1 MNSRRIKQI
10 LARTGL
16 ATGRLLGLAGPAA
29 LLLALMAQA
38 TPSSAQGTGP
48 YPNRPIRMVV
58 ASAPGGILDTIGRIV
73 ATGIGPN
80 LGQVVVVE
88 NRAGAGGI
96 PGTEVVARSAP
107 DGYTIGSVSTSHSIN
122 PSLYPKMPYDTLRD
136 LVMVS
141 HTVNL
146 KNVLVAHPSVPV
158 NSVKELIALAKSKPG
173 TLTFASAGNGQS
185 NHLSGEIFK
194 SMAGIDMVHVP
205 YKGSAPGMTDT
216 IAGNISVMFVDILS
230 ALPQIKAGRLKALG
244 VTGSVRSP
252 ALPDVPTIQESGLP
266 DFNGNTWLGM
276 VAPAG
281 TPREIVM
288 RLSAETS
295 KVLNA
300 PDMRERLLA
309 QGVEPVGSTPEQ
321 ATAHLEAEMKR
332 YAAAVKASGAKVD

>member
-1 MNSRRIKQI
+1 MNSGRIIRMPAK
-10 LARTGL
+10 A
-16 ATGRLLGLAGPAA
+16 GLAGLLPA
-29 LLLALMAQA
+29 LLLALLMQA
-38 TPSSAQGTGP
+38 SPSSAQTTGP
-48 YPNRPIRMVV
+48 YPNRPIKMMVV
-58 ASAPGGILDTIGRIV
+58 SAAGGILDTIGRIV

-96 PGTEVVARSAP
+96 PGTEVVARAAP
-107 DGYTIGSVSTSHSIN
+107 DGYTIGSVATSHSIN
-122 PSLYPKMPYDTLRD
+122 PGLYPKMPYDTLRD

-146 KNVLVAHPSVPV
+146 KNVLVAHPSVPA
-158 NSVKELIALAKSKPG
+158 NSVKELIALAKSRPG

-194 SMAGIDMVHVP
+194 SMAGIDMIHVP
-205 YKGSAPGMTDT
+205 YKGSAPGLTDT
-216 IAGNISVMFVDILS
+216 VAGSTSIMFVDILS
-230 ALPQIKAGRLKALG
+230 ALPHIKSGRLKALG
-244 VTGSVRSP
+244 VTGTVRSP

>member
-1 MNSRRIKQI
+1 MNSRRISRMPAK
-10 LARTGL
+10 AGL
-16 ATGRLLGLAGPAA
+16 AA
-29 LLLALMAQA
+29 LLSALMLALLVQA
-38 TPSSAQGTGP
+38 TPSWAQTTGP
-48 YPNRPIRMVV
+48 YPNRPIKMMVV
-58 ASAPGGILDTIGRIV
+58 SAAGGILDTIGRIV
-73 ATGIGPN
+73 ATGIAPN

-96 PGTEVVARSAP
+96 PGTEVVARAAP

-122 PSLYPKMPYDTLRD
+122 PGLYPKMPYDTLRD

-146 KNVLVAHPSVPV
+146 KNVLVAHPSVTA

-194 SMAGIDMVHVP
+194 SMAGIDMIHVP
-205 YKGSAPGMTDT
+205 YKGSAPGLTDT
-216 IAGNISVMFVDILS
+216 VAGSTSIMFVDILS
-230 ALPQIKAGRLKALG
+230 ALPHIKSGRLKALG
-244 VTGSVRSP
+244 VTGTVRSP

-288 RLSAETS
+288 RLSLETS

-309 QGVEPVGSTPEQ
+309 QGVEPVGSTPDQ

>member
-1 MNSRRIKQI
+1 M
-10 LARTGL
+10 
-16 ATGRLLGLAGPAA
+16 
-29 LLLALMAQA
+29 
-38 TPSSAQGTGP
+38 
-48 YPNRPIRMVV
+48 MVV
-58 ASAPGGILDTIGRIV
+58 SAAGGILDTIGRIV

-96 PGTEVVARSAP
+96 PGTEVVARAAP

-146 KNVLVAHPSVPV
+146 KNVLVAHPSVPA
-158 NSVKELIALAKSKPG
+158 NSVKELIALAKSRPG

-194 SMAGIDMVHVP
+194 SMAGIDMIHVP
-205 YKGSAPGMTDT
+205 YKGSAPGLTDT
-216 IAGNISVMFVDILS
+216 VAGSTSIMFVDILS
-230 ALPQIKAGRLKALG
+230 ALPHIKSGRLKALG
-244 VTGSVRSP
+244 VTGAVRSP

>member
-1 MNSRRIKQI
+1 MNSGRIIRMPAK
-10 LARTGL
+10 A
-16 ATGRLLGLAGPAA
+16 GLAGLLPA
-29 LLLALMAQA
+29 LLLALLMQA
-38 TPSSAQGTGP
+38 SPSSAQTTGP
-48 YPNRPIRMVV
+48 YPNRPIKMMVV
-58 ASAPGGILDTIGRIV
+58 SAAGGILDTIGRIV

-96 PGTEVVARSAP
+96 PGTEVVARAAP
-107 DGYTIGSVSTSHSIN
+107 DGYTIGSVATSHSIN

-146 KNVLVAHPSVPV
+146 KNVLVAHPSVPA
-158 NSVKELIALAKSKPG
+158 NSVKELIALAKSRPG

-194 SMAGIDMVHVP
+194 SMAGIDMIHVP
-205 YKGSAPGMTDT
+205 YKGSAPGLTDT
-216 IAGNISVMFVDILS
+216 VAGSTSIMFVDILS
-230 ALPQIKAGRLKALG
+230 ALPHIKSGRLKALG
-244 VTGSVRSP
+244 VTGTVRSP

>member
-1 MNSRRIKQI
+1 MNSGRIIRMPAK
-10 LARTGL
+10 A
-16 ATGRLLGLAGPAA
+16 GLAGLLPA
-29 LLLALMAQA
+29 LLLALLMQA
-38 TPSSAQGTGP
+38 SPSSAQTTGP
-48 YPNRPIRMVV
+48 YPNRPIKMMVV
-58 ASAPGGILDTIGRIV
+58 SAAGGILDTIGRIV
-73 ATGIGPN
+73 ATGISPN

-96 PGTEVVARSAP
+96 PGTEVVARAAP
-107 DGYTIGSVSTSHSIN
+107 DGYTIGSVATSHSIN

-146 KNVLVAHPSVPV
+146 KNVLVAHPSVPA
-158 NSVKELIALAKSKPG
+158 NSVKELIALAKSRPG

-194 SMAGIDMVHVP
+194 SMAGIDMIHVP
-205 YKGSAPGMTDT
+205 YKGSAPGLTDT
-216 IAGNISVMFVDILS
+216 VAGSTSIMFVDILS
-230 ALPQIKAGRLKALG
+230 ALPHIKSGRLKALG
-244 VTGSVRSP
+244 VTGTVRSP

>member
-1 MNSRRIKQI
+1 MNSGRIIRMPVK
-10 LARTGL
+10 A
-16 ATGRLLGLAGPAA
+16 GLAGLLPA
-29 LLLALMAQA
+29 LLLALLMQA
-38 TPSSAQGTGP
+38 SPSSAQTTGP
-48 YPNRPIRMVV
+48 YPNRPIKMMVV
-58 ASAPGGILDTIGRIV
+58 SAAGGILDTIGRIV

-88 NRAGAGGI
+88 TRAGAGGI
-96 PGTEVVARSAP
+96 PGTEVVARAAP
-107 DGYTIGSVSTSHSIN
+107 DGYTIGSVATSHSIN

-146 KNVLVAHPSVPV
+146 KNVLVAHPSVPA
-158 NSVKELIALAKSKPG
+158 NSVKELIALAKSRPG

-194 SMAGIDMVHVP
+194 SMAGIDMIHVP
-205 YKGSAPGMTDT
+205 YKGSAPGLTDT
-216 IAGNISVMFVDILS
+216 VAGSTSIMFVDILS
-230 ALPQIKAGRLKALG
+230 ALPHIKSGRLKALG
-244 VTGSVRSP
+244 VSGTVRSP

>member
-1 MNSRRIKQI
+1 MNSGRIIRMPAK
-10 LARTGL
+10 A
-16 ATGRLLGLAGPAA
+16 GLAGLLPALLPA
-29 LLLALMAQA
+29 LLLALLMQA
-38 TPSSAQGTGP
+38 SPSSAQTTGP
-48 YPNRPIRMVV
+48 YPNRPIKMMVV
-58 ASAPGGILDTIGRIV
+58 SAAGGLLDTIGRIV

-80 LGQVVVVE
+80 LGQGVVVE

-96 PGTEVVARSAP
+96 PGTEVVARAAP
-107 DGYTIGSVSTSHSIN
+107 DGYTIGSVATSHSIN

-146 KNVLVAHPSVPV
+146 KNVLVAHPSVPA
-158 NSVKELIALAKSKPG
+158 NSVKELIALAKSRPG

-194 SMAGIDMVHVP
+194 SMAGIDMIHVP
-205 YKGSAPGMTDT
+205 YKGSAPGLTDT
-216 IAGNISVMFVDILS
+216 VAGSTSIMFVDILS
-230 ALPQIKAGRLKALG
+230 ALPHIKSGRLKALG
-244 VTGSVRSP
+244 VTGTVRSP

>member
-1 MNSRRIKQI
+1 M
-10 LARTGL
+10 
-16 ATGRLLGLAGPAA
+16 
-29 LLLALMAQA
+29 QA
-38 TPSSAQGTGP
+38 SPSSAQTTGP
-48 YPNRPIRMVV
+48 YPNRPIKMMVV
-58 ASAPGGILDTIGRIV
+58 SAAGGILDTIGRIV

-96 PGTEVVARSAP
+96 PGTEVVARAAP

-122 PSLYPKMPYDTLRD
+122 PGLYPKMPYDTLRD

-146 KNVLVAHPSVPV
+146 KNVLVAHPSVPA
-158 NSVKELIALAKSKPG
+158 NSVKELIALAKSRPG

-194 SMAGIDMVHVP
+194 SMAGIDMIHVP
-205 YKGSAPGMTDT
+205 YKGSAPGLTDT
-216 IAGNISVMFVDILS
+216 VAGSTSIMFVDILS
-230 ALPQIKAGRLKALG
+230 ALPHIKSGRLKALG
-244 VTGSVRSP
+244 VTGTVRSP

>member
-1 MNSRRIKQI
+1 MNSGRIIRMPAK
-10 LARTGL
+10 A
-16 ATGRLLGLAGPAA
+16 GLAGLLPALFPA
-29 LLLALMAQA
+29 LLLALLMQA
-38 TPSSAQGTGP
+38 SPSSAQTTGP
-48 YPNRPIRMVV
+48 YPNRPIKMMVV
-58 ASAPGGILDTIGRIV
+58 SAAGGILDTIGRIV
-73 ATGIGPN
+73 ATGISPN

-96 PGTEVVARSAP
+96 PGPEVVARAAP

-146 KNVLVAHPSVPV
+146 KNVLVAHPSVPA
-158 NSVKELIALAKSKPG
+158 NSVKELIALAKSRPG

-194 SMAGIDMVHVP
+194 SMAGIDMIHVP
-205 YKGSAPGMTDT
+205 YKGSAPGLTDT
-216 IAGNISVMFVDILS
+216 VAGSTSIMFVDILS
-230 ALPQIKAGRLKALG
+230 ALPHIKSGRLKALG
-244 VTGSVRSP
+244 VTGTVRSP

>member
-1 MNSRRIKQI
+1 MNIGHIIRI
-10 LARTGL
+10 LARTGRS
-16 ATGRLLGLAGPAA
+16 TGRLLGLAGLAA
-29 LLLALMAQA
+29 LLFQA
-38 TPSSAQGTGP
+38 VPSSAQTTGP
-48 YPNRPIRMVV
+48 YPNHAIKMVV
-58 ASAPGGILDTIGRIV
+58 VSAAGGILDTIGRIV

-96 PGTEVVARSAP
+96 PGTEVVARAAP
-107 DGYTIGSVSTSHSIN
+107 DGYTIGSVSTSHAIN

-146 KNVLVAHPSVPV
+146 KNVLVAHPSVPA

-194 SMAGIDMVHVP
+194 TMAGIDMIHVP
-205 YKGSAPGMTDT
+205 YKGSAPGLTDT
-216 IAGNISVMFVDILS
+216 VAGSTSIMFVDLLS
-230 ALPQIKAGRLKALG
+230 ALPHIKSGRLKALG
-244 VTGSVRSP
+244 VTGTVRSP

-281 TPREIVM
+281 TPREIVA

-300 PDMRERLLA
+300 PEMRERLLA

>member
-1 MNSRRIKQI
+1 MNSGRIIRMPAK
-10 LARTGL
+10 A
-16 ATGRLLGLAGPAA
+16 GLAGLLPA
-29 LLLALMAQA
+29 LLLALLLALLMQA
-38 TPSSAQGTGP
+38 SPSSAQTTGP
-48 YPNRPIRMVV
+48 YPNRPIKMMVV
-58 ASAPGGILDTIGRIV
+58 SAAGGILDTIGRIV

-96 PGTEVVARSAP
+96 PGTEVVARAAP
-107 DGYTIGSVSTSHSIN
+107 DGYTIGSVATSHSIN

-146 KNVLVAHPSVPV
+146 KNVLVAHPSVPA
-158 NSVKELIALAKSKPG
+158 NSVKELIALAKSRPG

-194 SMAGIDMVHVP
+194 SMAGIDMIHVP
-205 YKGSAPGMTDT
+205 YKGSAPGLTDT
-216 IAGNISVMFVDILS
+216 VAGSTSIMFVDILS
-230 ALPQIKAGRLKALG
+230 ALPHIKSGRLKALG
-244 VTGSVRSP
+244 VTGTVRSP

>member
-1 MNSRRIKQI
+1 MNSGRIIRMPAK
-10 LARTGL
+10 A
-16 ATGRLLGLAGPAA
+16 GLAGLLPALLPA
-29 LLLALMAQA
+29 LLLALLMQA
-38 TPSSAQGTGP
+38 SPSSAQTTGP
-48 YPNRPIRMVV
+48 YPNRPIKMMVV
-58 ASAPGGILDTIGRIV
+58 SAAGGILDTIGRIV

-96 PGTEVVARSAP
+96 PGTEVVARAAP
-107 DGYTIGSVSTSHSIN
+107 DGYTIGSVATSHSIN
-122 PSLYPKMPYDTLRD
+122 PGLYPKMPYDTLRD

-146 KNVLVAHPSVPV
+146 KNVLVAHPSVPA
-158 NSVKELIALAKSKPG
+158 NSVKELIALAKSRPG

-194 SMAGIDMVHVP
+194 SMAGIDMIHVP
-205 YKGSAPGMTDT
+205 YKGSAPGLTDT
-216 IAGNISVMFVDILS
+216 VAGSTSIMFVDILS
-230 ALPQIKAGRLKALG
+230 ALPHIKSGRLKALG
-244 VTGSVRSP
+244 VTGTVRSP

>member
-1 MNSRRIKQI
+1 MNSGRIIRMPAK
-10 LARTGL
+10 A
-16 ATGRLLGLAGPAA
+16 GLAGLLPALFPA
-29 LLLALMAQA
+29 LLLALLMQA
-38 TPSSAQGTGP
+38 SPSSAQTTGP
-48 YPNRPIRMVV
+48 YPNRPIKMMVV
-58 ASAPGGILDTIGRIV
+58 SAAGGILDTIGRIV

-96 PGTEVVARSAP
+96 PGTEVVARAAP

-146 KNVLVAHPSVPV
+146 KNVLVAHPSVPA
-158 NSVKELIALAKSKPG
+158 NSVKELIALAKSRPG

-194 SMAGIDMVHVP
+194 SMAGIDMIHVP
-205 YKGSAPGMTDT
+205 YKGSAPGLTDT
-216 IAGNISVMFVDILS
+216 VAGSTSIMFVDILS
-230 ALPQIKAGRLKALG
+230 ALPHIKSGRLKALG
-244 VTGSVRSP
+244 VTGTVRSP

>member
-1 MNSRRIKQI
+1 MNSGRVKRIPVR
-10 LARTGL
+10 AGL
-16 ATGRLLGLAGPAA
+16 AALFLTLLVQAAPA
-29 LLLALMAQA
+29 
-38 TPSSAQGTGP
+38 SAQTTGP
-48 YPNRPIRMVV
+48 YPNRSIKMMVV
-58 ASAPGGILDTIGRIV
+58 SAAGGILDTIGRIV

-107 DGYTIGSVSTSHSIN
+107 DGYTIGSVSTSHAIN

-146 KNVLVAHPSVPV
+146 KNVLVAHPSVPA
-158 NSVKELIALAKSKPG
+158 NSVRELIALAKSKPG

-194 SMAGIDMVHVP
+194 SMAGIDMIHVP
-205 YKGSAPGMTDT
+205 YKGSAPGLTDT
-216 IAGNISVMFVDILS
+216 VAGSTSIMFVDILS
-230 ALPQIKAGRLKALG
+230 ALPHIKSGRLKALG
-244 VTGSVRSP
+244 VTGTVRSP

-281 TPREIVM
+281 TPREIVA

-300 PDMRERLLA
+300 PDMRARLLA

>member
-1 MNSRRIKQI
+1 MNSGRIIRMPAK
-10 LARTGL
+10 A
-16 ATGRLLGLAGPAA
+16 GLAGLLPALLPA
-29 LLLALMAQA
+29 LLLALLMQA
-38 TPSSAQGTGP
+38 SPSSAQTTGP
-48 YPNRPIRMVV
+48 YPNRPIKMMVV
-58 ASAPGGILDTIGRIV
+58 SAAGGILDTIGRIV

-96 PGTEVVARSAP
+96 PGTEVVARAAP
-107 DGYTIGSVSTSHSIN
+107 DGYTIGSVATSHSIN

-146 KNVLVAHPSVPV
+146 KNVLVAHPSVPA
-158 NSVKELIALAKSKPG
+158 NSVKELIALAKSRPG

-194 SMAGIDMVHVP
+194 SMAGIDMIHVP
-205 YKGSAPGMTDT
+205 YKGSAPGLTDT
-216 IAGNISVMFVDILS
+216 VAGSTSIMFVDILS
-230 ALPQIKAGRLKALG
+230 ALPHIKSGRLKALG
-244 VTGSVRSP
+244 VTGTVRSP

>member
-1 MNSRRIKQI
+1 MNSGRIIRMPVK
-10 LARTGL
+10 A
-16 ATGRLLGLAGPAA
+16 GLAGLLPA
-29 LLLALMAQA
+29 LLLALLLALLMQA
-38 TPSSAQGTGP
+38 SPSSAQTTGP
-48 YPNRPIRMVV
+48 YPNRPIKMMVV
-58 ASAPGGILDTIGRIV
+58 SAAGGILDTIGRIV

-96 PGTEVVARSAP
+96 PGTEVVARAAP
-107 DGYTIGSVSTSHSIN
+107 DGYTIGSVATSHSIN

-146 KNVLVAHPSVPV
+146 KNVLVAHPSVPA
-158 NSVKELIALAKSKPG
+158 NSVKELIALAKSRPG

-194 SMAGIDMVHVP
+194 SMAGIDMIHVP
-205 YKGSAPGMTDT
+205 YKGSAPGLTDT
-216 IAGNISVMFVDILS
+216 VAGSTSIMFVDILS
-230 ALPQIKAGRLKALG
+230 ALPHIKSGRLKALG
-244 VTGSVRSP
+244 VTGTVRSP